1 MKTKLVIVRFGKYYI
16 CEYKNWKTLFD
27 ICIKCSDYYFWKDYF
42 ENNDNDLI
50 KESFTINI
58 AKKYEYT
65 VMLESDWIKL
75 RNKNHLEAHNLKVEA
90 FDFFLDFNDPET
102 NELEYQINRYKE
114 EKDKGFYK
122 ATNYNFQQWLV
133 NEYLDIV
140 NDPC

>member
-1 MKTKLVIVRFGKYYI
+1 MKTKLVIVRFDKHYI

-50 KESFTINI
+50 KECFTINI

-75 RNKNHLEAHNLKVEA
+75 RNENHLKAHNLKVEA
-90 FDFFLDFNDPET
+90 FEYMLDFNDP
-102 NELEYQINRYKE
+102 INKE
-114 EKDKGFYK
+114 IDYYVNKYRKEKREGYSK
-122 ATNYNFQQWLV
+122 ANQYNFQEWLV
-133 NEYLDIV
+133 EEYLSIV
-140 NDPC
+140 CDPC